1 MHTKEK
7 SEGLVMEYI
16 GKVGVDSGTMMLG
29 DPCYISD
36 DKRLH
41 SDEGWQKFCKEV
53 LFTKQYDSMR
63 HAQIGRGTA
72 VVTDTGYGDGEY
84 SVYITRNN
92 EGRVMSLTVVFI
104 DEEE

>member
-1 MHTKEK
+1 
-7 SEGLVMEYI
+7 MEYI

-41 SDEGWQKFCKEV
+41 SNKGWSKFCEEI
-53 LFTKQYDSMR
+53 FTKQFDSMR
-63 HAQIGRGTA
+63 HTQIGKGTA
-72 VVTDTGYGDGEY
+72 VVTETGGGDGEY
-84 SVYITRNN
+84 PVYITRNN